1 MIKSIK
7 NDQKNSS
14 EDQNQNK
21 NGKIGEIWIDGTGK
35 HPKTR
40 RT

>member
-1 MIKSIK
+1 MITLIK
-7 NDQKNSS
+7 NDQKNSLK
-14 EDQNQNK
+14 DQNQK
-21 NGKIGEIWIDGTGK
+21 NGEIGDIWIDGTGK